1 MQGLVPMHREDM
13 VKVSTPKV
21 SRYESRIQGS
31 EARNGQTCQET
42 R

>member
-21 SRYESRIQGS
+21 SGYESRIQGLMLS
-31 EARNGQTCQET
+31 DGGDPGDS
-42 R
+42 